1 MPLEPIDAKVS
12 VNGNG
17 VTVPSPIRGMQD
29 TGCAGECPRAGAG
42 RELPAA
48 ALSLGSAQIFPALE
62 QQPMRDGAPFLLAH
76 VRCSVPV
83 LQAPQITVFL
93 RRVGGCLRAARQLEA
108 ECTAARRC
116 SDAEKCECS
125 RLSEKVHDLETASAE
140 LRDPFR
146 LLQNDARIVLG
157 KRARRLAVV
166 KDARV

>member
-1 MPLEPIDAKVS
+1 MPLEPIDAKVT

-17 VTVPSPIRGMQD
+17 VTVPSPMRGMQM
-29 TGCAGECPRAGAG
+29 TQAVPASVL
-42 RELPAA
+42 ELAPGG
-48 ALSLGSAQIFPALE
+48 GSAQIFPALE

-125 RLSEKVHDLETASAE
+125 RLSEKVHDLKTVHQRNFETRSACS
-140 LRDPFR
+140 RMT
-146 LLQNDARIVLG
+146 
-157 KRARRLAVV
+157 RALSSVSV
-166 KDARV
+166 PVGSPL